1 MPACPWEPP
10 ELCVSSSLVLS
21 SFNDLGAPCFAY
33 WVAVAGTVRRQ
44 ELDWK
49 SLGVILGYT
58 PRNLPMQTMA
68 TKVDPVLLQLN
79 RIEASPGF
87 ARNARLAAFLRFV
100 VERKLDGRT
109 NELKEIV
116 IGVEVFGRK
125 ADYAP
130 RYDPVVRMEAAKLR
144 ARLAE
149 YYAGPGKDD
158 PVRIEIPK
166 GGYVPQWDVRGIRS
180 KARLKWFIVAA
191 LTLGFAAGGIAVW
204 HERITRYKASIAV
217 LPFLNLSAE
226 PDSEYFSDGVTEEVM
241 QLLSTIEGLEVISR
255 TSSFALRDSRLGA
268 PEIGAKL
275 NATLLMEGTVRKLG
289 NHLRVTAE
297 LIRTSDGRSLWS
309 NTYDREM
316 RDVFVVQEEIA
327 GSIVNALR
335 LKLGGAHHRYT
346 DNLEA
351 YELYLRSRYAFE
363 HRQARSA
370 LQYSEQAVSK
380 DANYALAHASA
391 ADAFLMLEMDHMMPY
406 VEAHSAARRAA
417 ERAREID
424 RMLSEAHAAL
434 AEIALREYAWQ
445 EAERGFHRAIE
456 LNPNN
461 AEAHIELGW
470 SLLMPLDRIDEAARE
485 VRRAVDLDPL
495 SWRTN
500 YLAGFALFLMGLS
513 REAVQ
518 YSEKA
523 ITLDPSRPEPYR
535 VIARASSTEGR
546 HTQAIDIAR
555 KAHIRAPEGGA
566 SWTLACVSA
575 RAGQRDEA
583 VRLLNW
589 NLETGRTPVPNR
601 RFLLLYACLGDKER
615 AFEYLEKMYDE
626 HEPALPVYLLYPEVA
641 WMRSDPRFTAF
652 RQKVG
657 LPLSQAGRPSAFFG
671 RSGWKSMP

>member
-1 MPACPWEPP
+1 
-10 ELCVSSSLVLS
+10 
-21 SFNDLGAPCFAY
+21 
-33 WVAVAGTVRRQ
+33 
-44 ELDWK
+44 
-49 SLGVILGYT
+49 
-58 PRNLPMQTMA
+58 MQPTA
-68 TKVDPVLLQLN
+68 TKVDPVLLQVN

-87 ARNARLAAFLRFV
+87 ARNARLAGFLRFI
-100 VERKLDGRT
+100 VERKLHGRT
-109 NELKEIV
+109 DELKEIV

-125 ADYAP
+125 ADYDP
-130 RYDPVVRMEAAKLR
+130 RNDPVVRMEAAKLR
-144 ARLAE
+144 ARLSE

-158 PVRIEIPK
+158 PVRIEVPK
-166 GGYVPQWDVRGIRS
+166 GGYVPQWDERRMMF

-191 LTLGFAAGGIAVW
+191 LTLGFASAGIAVW
-204 HERITRYKASIAV
+204 HGRISGYKPSIAV
-217 LPFLNLSAE
+217 LPFLNLGTES
-226 PDSEYFSDGVTEEVM
+226 DNEYFSDGVTEEVM

-275 NATLLMEGTVRKLG
+275 NATLLLEGTVRKFG
-289 NHLRVTAE
+289 NHLRMTAQ
-297 LIRTSDGRSLWS
+297 LIRASDGRSLWS

-316 RDVFVVQEEIA
+316 HDVFVVQEEIA

-335 LKLGGAHHRYT
+335 LKIGGAHTRYS

-363 HRQARSA
+363 HRQGRSA
-370 LQYSEQAVSK
+370 LQYSEQAVAK

-391 ADAFLMLEMDHMMPY
+391 ADAFLMLEMNHMMPY
-406 VEAHSAARRAA
+406 VEAHSGARRAA

-424 RMLSEAHAAL
+424 PMLSEAHAAL
-434 AEIALREYAWQ
+434 AGIALREYAWQ
-445 EAERGFHRAIE
+445 EAEREFHRAIE

-461 AEAHIELGW
+461 AEARIELGW
-470 SLLMPLDRIDEAARE
+470 SLLLPLDRFDEAARE

-500 YLAGFALFLMGLS
+500 YLAGFALFLMGLP
-513 REAVQ
+513 RQAER

-523 ITLDPSRPEPYR
+523 VALDPSRPEPYM
-535 VIARASSTEGR
+535 VIARASSTDGR
-546 HTQAIDIAR
+546 HTEAIDIAR
-555 KAHIRAPEGGA
+555 KAHLRAPEGGA

-575 RAGQRDEA
+575 RAGQHDEA

-601 RFLLLYACLGDKER
+601 RLLLLYACLGDKER
-615 AFEYLEKMYDE
+615 AFEYLGKMYDE
-626 HEPALPVYLLYPEVA
+626 HEPALPVYLLFPEVA
-641 WMRSDPRFTAF
+641 WMRSDPRFAAF

-657 LPLSQAGRPSAFFG
+657 LPLSH
-671 RSGWKSMP
+671 